1 MEIDNLFLIIVGVS
15 NLILGFL
22 IYFNNRKSLINRI
35 FGIWACSLFLW
46 SINALLFYVP
56 DYSSSTSLILGRFL
70 YETAII
76 IVVVLLYL
84 VSIFPFNIGLGK
96 LRLFLIFAPSAP
108 LLLLTIGSDLIIQGA
123 ESTVYGNKV
132 IFGSLF
138 ALYAFFIISYVALSV
153 FVLFKKYKQ
162 GRGNIK
168 INIRYILTGI
178 AISGFLGI
186 MANIVL
192 PLFNIFDIAKFGST
206 STIILVFL
214 VAYAIAKHNFMDIR
228 VIGTEFFAIVLS
240 FILFINVI
248 FSDNFN
254 DLVIKIVLF
263 VAVASI
269 TFLLVKSVVKEVRTR
284 QKLEELTIKLRNA
297 NEDLKKLDAAKSEF
311 ISIASHQLRTPLS
324 IIKGYVSVMMEGDT
338 GKITEEQKDYL
349 RKVYASNE
357 KLIILVND
365 LLDLS
370 RIESGRIVYNF
381 SPIFAAAFTENI
393 VEELRSKAVA
403 KNLTLKFNKQADG
416 DLFIF
421 YGDKNTL
428 AQALFNIID
437 NGIRY
442 TDQGKVEV
450 DLIVDDND
458 IMWKI
463 RDTGA
468 GINNEEKKNLFQK
481 MKRGERISHIYTE
494 GTGLGLYV
502 AKKIIDAHNGSIWA
516 ESEGIGKGSI
526 FYVKMP
532 IGNNHLKR

>member
-1 MEIDNLFLIIVGVS
+1 MKIDNLFLIIVGVS

-132 IFGSLF
+132 IFGPLF
-138 ALYAFFIISYVALSV
+138 SLYAFFIISYMALSV
-153 FVLFKKYKQ
+153 FVLLKKYKQ

-263 VAVASI
+263 IAVASI

-338 GKITEEQKDYL
+338 GKITSEQEDYL

-357 KLIILVND
+357 KLIMLVND

-481 MKRGERISHIYTE
+481 MKRGERISRIYTE

-502 AKKIIDAHNGSIWA
+502 AKKIIDAHNGNIWA

-526 FYVKMP
+526 FYVKIP

>member
-1 MEIDNLFLIIVGVS
+1 MKIDNLFLIIVGVS

-206 STIILVFL
+206 STIVLVFL
-214 VAYAIAKHNFMDIR
+214 VAYAVAKHNFMDIK
-228 VIGTEFFAIVLS
+228 VIGTEFFAIILS

-263 VAVASI
+263 IAVASI

-324 IIKGYVSVMMEGDT
+324 IIKGYISVMMEGDT
-338 GKITEEQKDYL
+338 GKITSEQEDYL

-357 KLIILVND
+357 KLIMLVND

-437 NGIRY
+437 NGICY

-468 GINNEEKKNLFQK
+468 GINDEEKKNLFQK
-481 MKRGERISHIYTE
+481 MKRGERISRIYTE

-502 AKKIIDAHNGSIWA
+502 AKKIIDAHNGNIWA

-526 FYVKMP
+526 FYVKIP